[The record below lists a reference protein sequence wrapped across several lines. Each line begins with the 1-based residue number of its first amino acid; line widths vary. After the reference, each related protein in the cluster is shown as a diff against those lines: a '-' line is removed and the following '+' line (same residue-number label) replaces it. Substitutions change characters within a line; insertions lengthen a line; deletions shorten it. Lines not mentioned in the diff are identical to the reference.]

1 MKILELSKLPL
12 NEVYQYVNREQLIIM
27 IANQQ
32 LSNAISYCNHFQL
45 NGLELSEVASRY
57 DNSKTMKMELIKGLF
72 VHCPN
77 SRSTIFVD
85 TALKICNTILGDDNH
100 GKNMTARMYVS
111 IFRTIS
117 KHFPDNM
124 VDKSILKNT
133 AHFILTYDA
142 NKRIID
148 DVLLSEKISTED
160 LEYVLKN
167 NEKLN
172 DWFVAMDV
180 HNTLKNYPKQYHTTI
195 TRHHNRLKLIGK
207 I

>member
-1 MKILELSKLPL
+1 MKIHELSKLPL

-32 LSNAISYCNHFQL
+32 LSFAISYCNHFQL

-57 DNSKTMKMELIKGLF
+57 DNADTMKMELIKGLF

-77 SRSTIFVD
+77 SRSAIFVD

-133 AHFILTYDA
+133 AHFILTYDV

-148 DVLLSEKISTED
+148 DVLQSEKISTED

-167 NEKLN
+167 NGKLN
-172 DWFVAMDV
+172 DWFVAMDAQ
-180 HNTLKNYPKQYHTTI
+180 NTLKSYPKQYHATI